1 MIQWINNFLA
11 DYLKVSSGHLDKEEG
26 SNVLHNRF
34 IGLLLRAEDRILRH
48 LEDAELNHGSGGNLD
63 LLFR

>member
-1 MIQWINNFLA
+1 M
-11 DYLKVSSGHLDKEEG
+11 EEG

-63 LLFR
+63 FLFR